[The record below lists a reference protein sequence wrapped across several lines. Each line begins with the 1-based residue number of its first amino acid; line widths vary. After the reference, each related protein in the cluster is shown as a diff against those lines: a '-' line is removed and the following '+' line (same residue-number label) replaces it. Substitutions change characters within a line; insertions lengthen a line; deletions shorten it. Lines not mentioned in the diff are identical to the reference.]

1 MKNDVDV
8 YEDQTFF
15 FSLSSF
21 LKDEIKLDR
30 QMLSRV
36 SVSFLL
42 MQRKS

>member
-8 YEDQTFF
+8 YEDQTFSF
-15 FSLSSF
+15 LSLF

-36 SVSFLL
+36 SASFLL
-42 MQRKS
+42 MERKS